1 MDEQEAQAID
11 PVDIARLRE
20 FAAALSG
27 GGIDTLEDLRLS
39 ICKDFKTGIETVT
52 ERTKTSRAL
61 LVALLITEAKDDAA
75 RNGRRRLIHYW
86 SGLTTFRSVF
96 SLSTTEVREILKTKG
111 RSHWRETRDPI
122 TLLLTRSIARPA
134 RLLNNLRTKWLDPLL
149 ILLPLALVLLLIIRL
164 NSNNSLQYVTTTA
177 AVPAFYNIT
186 GKVNTQRSPA
196 AKTAITNIADVLN
209 RYTLA
214 DLPAGTSVQDNQ
226 LLSAE
231 LSKKMAFRKILSVPI
246 KASNFSTTLTAP
258 AEATLVLSPRTWDA
272 KATEAS
278 KFDVIV
284 LRLEGSGETRS
295 AVVALPGDKF
305 DAAALLLSSHEAF
318 LTGSIPSTTVIVS
331 QQVAHN

>member
-1 MDEQEAQAID
+1 MDEQEAQATN
-11 PVDIARLRE
+11 PVDIVRLRE

-27 GGIDTLEDLRLS
+27 HGVDTLEDLRLS
-39 ICKDFKTGIETVT
+39 ICKDFNTGIETVT
-52 ERTKTSRAL
+52 ERTETSRAL

-86 SGLTTFRSVF
+86 AGLTPFRSVF
-96 SLSTTEVREILKTKG
+96 SLSKTEVRAILTKG
-111 RSHWRETRDPI
+111 RSHWRETRDPL

-134 RLLNNLRTKWLDPLL
+134 RLLSNLRTKWLDPLL

-164 NSNNSLQYVTTTA
+164 NSSNSLQYVTTTA
-177 AVPAFYNIT
+177 AVPAFHNIT
-186 GKVNTQRSPA
+186 GKVNIQHSPT

-214 DLPAGTSVQDNQ
+214 DLPAGTSVQDKQ

-231 LSKKMAFRKILSVPI
+231 LSQKMSFRKILSVPI
-246 KASNFSTTLTAP
+246 KASNFSATLTP
-258 AEATLVLSPRTWDA
+258 PDEATLILSPRTWDA
-272 KATEAS
+272 KVTEAS
-278 KFDVIV
+278 KFEVIV
-284 LRLEGSGETRS
+284 LRIEGSGETRS

-318 LTGSIPSTTVIVS
+318 LTGSVPSTTVVVS
-331 QQVAHN
+331 QQVVRN